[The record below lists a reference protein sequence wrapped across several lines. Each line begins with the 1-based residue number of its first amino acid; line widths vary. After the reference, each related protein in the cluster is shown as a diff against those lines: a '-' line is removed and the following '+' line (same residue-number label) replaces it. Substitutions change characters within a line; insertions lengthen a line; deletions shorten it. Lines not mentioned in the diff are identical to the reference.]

1 MQTTRSSAHLPL
13 DAVDV
18 PLGSAVLQRILP
30 AVEAALH
37 GGPPLLP
44 VPTHPP
50 SVRDA
55 LIAAMR
61 PGDPVETVDDDQ
73 VALVVPT
80 SGSTGDPKGVLLG
93 AAAVT
98 ASADAAHARLGGPG
112 RWLLALPATHVAG
125 LMVLVRSVV
134 AGTVPGVV
142 DLSAGFEPEAFA
154 TASRHM
160 VDRDASRRYTALV
173 PRQLAVIL
181 DAGAA
186 ALDALTAFDA
196 VLVGGSHTAPDL
208 LERARAAD
216 VRVVTSYGMTE
227 TCGGCVY
234 DGVALNGVTVAT
246 SADGRIKIAGPVL
259 AHGYRLRPELT
270 AQAFVD
276 GWFVSTDLGRI
287 DPVRGLAVFGRV
299 DDVAVSGG
307 VNVPLT
313 AVDGLLADHPGVAFA
328 AAVALPDPSWGQR
341 LVAVVVPRDP
351 AHPPTLE
358 SIRAYV
364 GARAPTAH
372 APKALVLAESL
383 PRLSSGEV
391 DRRKLTV
398 SLLTAARA

>member
-1 MQTTRSSAHLPL
+1 MQTRSSAPRLL
-13 DAVDV
+13 DAVEV

-44 VPTHPP
+44 VPTHPAP
-50 SVRDA
+50 VRDA
-55 LIAAMR
+55 VLTAMR
-61 PGDPVETVDDDQ
+61 PGDPVETVGEDQ

-80 SGSTGDPKGVLLG
+80 SGSTGAPKGVLLG
-93 AAAVT
+93 AAALT
-98 ASADAAHARLGGPG
+98 ASAEAAHARLGGPG
-112 RWLLALPATHVAG
+112 HWLLALPATHVAG

-134 AGTVPGVV
+134 AGTAPGVV
-142 DLSAGFEPEAFA
+142 DLSAGFEPDAFTA
-154 TASRHM
+154 ASRHI

-173 PRQLAVIL
+173 PRQLAIIL

-186 ALDALTAFDA
+186 ALDTLAAFDA
-196 VLVGGSHTAPDL
+196 VLVGGSRTAPDL

-216 VRVVTSYGMTE
+216 VHVVTSYGMTE

-234 DGVALNGVTVAT
+234 DGVALDGVTVAT
-246 SADGRIKIAGPVL
+246 SADERIKITGPVL

-270 AQAFVD
+270 AQVFID

-287 DPVRGLAVFGRV
+287 DNDRGLAVFGRV

-307 VNVPLT
+307 VNVPLA
-313 AVDGLLADHPGVAFA
+313 AVDGLLIDHPGVASA
-328 AAVALPDPSWGQR
+328 ATVALPDPSWGQR

-351 AHPPTLE
+351 ANPPTLE

-364 GARAPTAH
+364 TARAPTAH

-383 PRLSSGEV
+383 PRLASGEV
-391 DRRKLTV
+391 DRRKLTAG
-398 SLLTAARA
+398 LLTVAPA

>member
-1 MQTTRSSAHLPL
+1 MQTRSSAPRPL
-13 DAVDV
+13 DAVEV

-30 AVEAALH
+30 AVETALS
-37 GGPPLLP
+37 GGLPLLP
-44 VPTHPP
+44 VPTHPAP
-50 SVRDA
+50 VRAA
-55 LIAAMR
+55 LMTAMR
-61 PGDPVETVDDDQ
+61 PRDPVETVDEDR

-93 AAAVT
+93 AAALT
-98 ASADAAHARLGGPG
+98 ASAEAAHARLGGPG
-112 RWLLALPATHVAG
+112 HWLLALPATHVAG

-134 AGTVPGVV
+134 AGTAPGVV
-142 DLSAGFEPEAFA
+142 DLSAGFDPEAFA
-154 TASRHM
+154 VASRRII
-160 VDRDASRRYTALV
+160 DREASRRYTALV

-186 ALDALTAFDA
+186 ALDTLTAFDA
-196 VLVGGSHTAPDL
+196 VLVGGSRTAPDL

-216 VRVVTSYGMTE
+216 VRVVRSYGMTE

-234 DGVALNGVTVAT
+234 DGVTLDGVTVAT

-276 GWFVSTDLGRI
+276 GWFVSTDLGQI
-287 DPVRGLAVFGRV
+287 DDERGLAVFGRV

-307 VNVPLT
+307 VNVPLA
-313 AVDGLLADHPGVAFA
+313 AVDGLLTDHPGVASA
-328 AAVALPDPSWGQR
+328 ATVALPDPSWGQR

-351 AHPPTLE
+351 ANPPTLE

-364 GARAPTAH
+364 IARAPTAH

-391 DRRKLTV
+391 DRRRLAA
-398 SLLTAARA
+398 SLPTAAPA